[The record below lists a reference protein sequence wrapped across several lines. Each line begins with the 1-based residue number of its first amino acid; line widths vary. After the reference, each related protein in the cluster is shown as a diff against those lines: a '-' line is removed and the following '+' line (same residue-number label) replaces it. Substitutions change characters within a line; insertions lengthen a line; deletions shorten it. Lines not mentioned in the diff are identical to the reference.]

1 MKEVII
7 ATKNKGKAKE
17 FAEILAPLGFEVKT
31 LLDLPSAPD
40 IEETGETFVENA
52 LLKAEEM
59 AKRLGK
65 TVIADDSGL
74 EIDALDGRPGVYSAR
89 YAGEDKD
96 DDANIRKVLQ
106 ELDGVPDEKRT
117 ARFRAVLA
125 MVTPGKEPLIV
136 EGTCEGMIL
145 SEKRGTNG
153 FGYDPIFYVPEKGK
167 TMAEMTPEEKNSIS
181 HRGKA
186 IQMLKEQIEKIDF
199 EGVDES

>member
-1 MKEVII
+1 
-7 ATKNKGKAKE
+7 
-17 FAEILAPLGFEVKT
+17 
-31 LLDLPSAPD
+31 
-40 IEETGETFVENA
+40 FVENA

-106 ELDGVPDEKRT
+106 ELDGVPNERRT

-125 MVTPGKEPLIV
+125 MVVPGKEPLIV

-186 IQMLKEQIEKIDF
+186 IQKLKVQIEKI
-199 EGVDES
+199 